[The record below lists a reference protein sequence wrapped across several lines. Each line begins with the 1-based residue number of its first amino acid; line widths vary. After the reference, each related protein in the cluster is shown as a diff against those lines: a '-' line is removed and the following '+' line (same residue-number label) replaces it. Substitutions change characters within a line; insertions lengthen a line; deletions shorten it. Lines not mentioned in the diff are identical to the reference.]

1 MDIELHKL
9 ASVRYTVW
17 KSNYRLEIQ
26 LYLPVNDKKKI
37 SFLVKVECK
46 IKKLL
51 DCLRDTMDNNNL
63 PVEIINMEHSNTEK
77 VNLEEDA
84 LSP

>member
-1 MDIELHKL
+1 M
-9 ASVRYTVW
+9 
-17 KSNYRLEIQ
+17 
-26 LYLPVNDKKKI
+26 YLPVNDKKKI

-63 PVEIINMEHSNTEK
+63 PVEIINLEHSNTEK
-77 VNLEEDA
+77 VNLEEEEE
-84 LSP
+84 L